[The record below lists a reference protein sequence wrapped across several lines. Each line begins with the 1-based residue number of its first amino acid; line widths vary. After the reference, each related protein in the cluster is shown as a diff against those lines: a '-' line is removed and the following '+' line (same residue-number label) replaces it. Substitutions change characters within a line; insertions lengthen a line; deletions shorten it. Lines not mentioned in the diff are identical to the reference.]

1 MINIINASSIFIMK
15 KTMEEK
21 EKNSVKKDSPPKS
34 EPRNNLSF
42 VVFLFRIIDSPK
54 RRIKSNKKFIRNI

>member
-1 MINIINASSIFIMK
+1 
-15 KTMEEK
+15 MEEK